1 MEDLLILWAPWE
13 GPRLGEGP
21 RLEAGPVQSNCLNCL
36 STLEAGEMG
45 PEREHLVLSQPV
57 AEQQSKCQRGP

>member
-1 MEDLLILWAPWE
+1 MEDLLILWAPW
-13 GPRLGEGP
+13 EGP